1 MERSGRVC
9 GHGLGKT
16 KHTRR
21 SSLKQPAKPLRW
33 LCAVALV
40 VGGVPLFLHAKAK
53 TPKHR
58 VVVVISLDGFPAY
71 ALEDPRLPIPTLRKL
86 AREGAVAAAMQP
98 VNPTVTW
105 PNHTTLVTGV
115 DAAHHQV
122 LLNGLLTRKT
132 DGSISIEPWRD
143 KDLLV
148 HGRTV
153 YDAAYEAGLTT
164 AQVDWVAIY
173 GARTINWSFPEQPDP
188 NGLIEGQLVSAG
200 LVTRDQL
207 ANFDDSSPAWQ
218 DEIRTDAA
226 IDILKRYNP
235 NLLLLHLLDL
245 DDINHQYG
253 PMGNASLEAMA
264 FLDDRVKQVVDALRN
279 SHRPFTILVVSDHGF
294 RKTMHTIYP
303 NAILEKAGFE
313 RKENSKP
320 AWDAWVVPDGGT
332 AMVYVRDSSRRAEL
346 APNLSALFTGVD
358 GIEHVYRRED
368 LAGLG
373 LPSPEQSDQAPDL
386 LLAAK
391 PGYSFASGFPGG
403 ESGASHAGTH
413 GYLNNDAEMQAIFL
427 AWGDGIRPGVRL
439 DRISNLDVAPTI
451 ASLLGV
457 EMKSVTGH
465 KLHKVLTDVSSSDG
479 SQ

>member
-1 MERSGRVC
+1 LRLLVSFFAF
-9 GHGLGKT
+9 GLLFGT
-16 KHTRR
+16 AQAASR
-21 SSLKQPAKPLRW
+21 KQR
-33 LCAVALV
+33 
-40 VGGVPLFLHAKAK
+40 
-53 TPKHR
+53 T
-58 VVVVISLDGFPAY
+58 VVVISLDGFPAY
-71 ALEDPRLPIPTLRKL
+71 ALADPRLPIPTLRAL
-86 AREGAVAAAMQP
+86 AREGAAATSMQP
-98 VNPTVTW
+98 INPTVTW

-115 DAAHHQV
+115 DASQHHV
-122 LLNGLLTRKT
+122 LFNGLLTRSP
-132 DGSISIEPWRD
+132 DGSMRIEPWRN

-148 HGRTV
+148 HARTV
-153 YDAAYEAGLTT
+153 YDAAFEAGLTT

-173 GARTINWSFPEQPDP
+173 GAKTINWSFPEQPDP
-188 NGLIEGQLVSAG
+188 KGLIEGELVSAG

-207 ANFDDSSPAWQ
+207 ADFDNSSPAWQ

-226 IDILKRYNP
+226 VDILKRYKP

-264 FLDDRVKQVVDALRN
+264 FLDDRVKQVVDTLR
-279 SHRPFTILVVSDHGF
+279 SSQRPFTILVVSDHGF

-303 NAILEKAGFE
+303 NAILSEAGFE

-391 PGYSFASGFPGG
+391 PGYSFASGFPDG

-427 AWGDGIRPGVRL
+427 AWGNGIRPGVRL
-439 DRISNLDVAPTI
+439 DHISNLDVAPTI
-451 ASLLGV
+451 AALLGV
-457 EMKSVTGH
+457 EMTNVTGH
-465 KLHKVLTDVSSSDG
+465 PLRKILSDPPPVSPPSH
-479 SQ
+479 